1 MRYPLASAALL
12 LLLAACGGEDF
23 DAGQYD
29 VTGRWTGSAV
39 ADSTR
44 YELDLELR
52 QEAEEIRG
60 DGTLRAGG
68 ETVKVEVTGDFAFP
82 SVDLVLSA
90 PGFVPAVFDAAFA
103 LDTLKQA
110 EGTTPA
116 VTRESRSRIAGT
128 LRESELRGTPLTIVR
143 DTL

>member
-1 MRYPLASAALL
+1 MRYPVASAGLL

-44 YELDLELR
+44 YELDLDLR
-52 QEAEEIRG
+52 QEAEDIRG
-60 DGTLRAGG
+60 TGTLRAGG
-68 ETVKVEVTGDFAFP
+68 ETVAVRVKGDFAFP

-103 LDTLKQA
+103 IDTIRAA
-110 EGTTPA
+110 EGATPA
-116 VTRESRSRIAGT
+116 VTRESRGRITGT

>member
-1 MRYPLASAALL
+1 MRYPPASAALL
-12 LLLAACGGEDF
+12 LLVAACGGEDF
-23 DAGQYD
+23 DAGRYD
-29 VTGRWTGSAV
+29 VTDRWTGSAV

-44 YELDLELR
+44 YEVELELR

-60 DGTLRAGG
+60 SGTLRAGG
-68 ETVKVEVTGDFAFP
+68 ETVSVEVSGEFAFP

-90 PGFVPAVFDAAFA
+90 PGFVPAVFDAAFV
-103 LDTLKQA
+103 LDTIQPA
-110 EGTTPA
+110 VGTTPA

-128 LRESELRGTPLTIVR
+128 LRESELRGIPLTIVR

>member
-1 MRYPLASAALL
+1 MRYPLASVALL
-12 LLLAACGGEDF
+12 LLLAACEGEDF

-44 YELDLELR
+44 YELDLDLR
-52 QEAEEIRG
+52 QEAEDIRG
-60 DGTLRAGG
+60 SGTLRAGG
-68 ETVKVEVTGDFAFP
+68 ETVDVEVDGEFAFP

-103 LDTLKQA
+103 LDTIQPA
-110 EGTTPA
+110 QGTTAA
-116 VTRESRSRIAGT
+116 VTRESRSRITGT
-128 LRESELRGTPLTIVR
+128 LRESELRNTPLTIIR